1 MVTFIII
8 LVIVYFVW
16 VNREW
21 IRNHM
26 MENTITP
33 RRPIP
38 SGKNFQFAIYDD
50 DDADIEPG
58 EWYKIKGWKYPENY
72 LRMKDKDKR
81 LGVVSPYEEKV
92 MGMEYEDRWKNFL
105 LIGDQPEFKL
115 FLEREPDNKSDK
127 NAIKVIGSA
136 IVNGKTVVK
145 HIGYVQKETA
155 AKLKKIDSI
164 NVGSASVSIPV
175 EGRPLVLK
183 ILIV

>member
-1 MVTFIII
+1 MITFIII

-16 VNREW
+16 ANREW
-21 IRNHM
+21 IKKHM
-26 MENTITP
+26 RVETMTP
-33 RRPIP
+33 RSPIP

-50 DDADIEPG
+50 DDTDIVPG

-72 LRMKDKDKR
+72 LRMKDKYKR
-81 LGVVSPYEEKV
+81 PGIVSPYEEKV

-105 LIGDQPEFKL
+105 LVGDQPEFKL
-115 FLEREPDNKSDK
+115 FLERESNNEFDK
-127 NAIKVIGSA
+127 NAIKVMGSA
-136 IVNGKTVVK
+136 IVDGKTVVK